1 MNTLIAF
8 MMGEANRDKEMMVF
22 DWDKAAR
29 LIAQRKPRIAMA
41 GLRGD
46 WEFTGGMIYEDGKL
60 ITDEYTY
67 LASTWAVPV
76 LDVGLETVE
85 CYRMESDTPGWNEST
100 SWPRSA
106 RNILEEAMIK

>member
-1 MNTLIAF
+1 MNTMDAF
-8 MMGEANRDKEMMVF
+8 VIGEANRDKEMMVF

-29 LIAQRKPRIAMA
+29 LIAEKKPHRAWA

-46 WEFTGGMIYEDGKL
+46 FCNTGGMIYEGGKL